1 MQNMFGVA
9 LSSLMAFSCASTGAT
24 GSTSSPKNHAAPSS
38 QSLADACNH
47 LQTLASQRDPWSTS
61 NRSQCQ
67 SVLQHDISMWQ
78 PKVGEAVIQCIL
90 ESTDAETVHETC
102 RFSVIAK
109 SLGLGFRDSDL
120 STTDACLSLRD
131 KQARETP
138 KKSFDGP
145 ACESQLKTN
154 VERWQP
160 AVAQALFQCIVS
172 APTHEQASDCYPS
185 SLARELGLEH
195 PDKSKTSEVFANL
208 GVLRNGVVAYYAA
221 NSKLPP
227 AVAATPS
234 NDCCSQGGQCQPNAS
249 EWQIPGWAALSFKI
263 ETPHYYSYELAI
275 NDNGGSFTL
284 IGVGDLDCDG
294 VQSKFTLYGQVAE
307 DGTLRTAGDIISQA
321 KYE

>member
-1 MQNMFGVA
+1 MQNTFGVA
-9 LSSLMAFSCASTGAT
+9 LLSLMAFSCASTGAK
-24 GSTSSPKNHAAPSS
+24 GGASSQNNHATPNL
-38 QSLADACNH
+38 QSVADACNH
-47 LQTLASQRDPWSTS
+47 LQTLATQRDPWSTS
-61 NRSQCQ
+61 DSSQCQ
-67 SVLQHDISMWQ
+67 SLLQHDISMWK
-78 PKVGEAVIQCIL
+78 PKVGEAAIQCIL
-90 ESTDAETVHETC
+90 ASTDPGIVLETC

-109 SLGLGFRDSDL
+109 SLGLGFRESNL

-131 KQARETP
+131 KQARERP

-145 ACESQLKTN
+145 ACESQLATK
-154 VERWQP
+154 VDRWQP

-172 APTHEQASDCYPS
+172 GPTYDQASDCYPS

-195 PDKSKTSEVFANL
+195 PDKSKTNEVFANL
-208 GVLRNGVVAYYAA
+208 GVLRNGIVAYYAA
-221 NSKLPP
+221 NAKLPP

-249 EWQIPGWAALSFKI
+249 DWNIPGWAALSFKI

-275 NDNGGSFTL
+275 NDNGASFTL

-294 VQSKFTLYGQVAE
+294 EQSRFTLYGQVAE
-307 DGTLRTAGDIISQA
+307 DGTLQTAGDVISQA